1 VRDWQRNTTLCF
13 ALQTAINQDS
23 LGVQGVPVASQSTSA
38 DNATCWYK
46 PLSDGSVAAIVLN
59 TGDDSDTI
67 TCELSELLAGAGGGG
82 GEKKEVVSIRDL
94 WAKKAVAVPAG
105 GAKTGQLSAK
115 LESHDHQF
123 LLIKT
128 K

>member
-1 VRDWQRNTTLCF
+1 M
-13 ALQTAINQDS
+13 QTAINQDS

-46 PLSDGSVAAIVLN
+46 PLSDGSVAVIVLN

-67 TCELSELLAGAGGGG
+67 TCELSELLGGGD
-82 GEKKEVVSIRDL
+82 KKEVVSIRDL
-94 WAKKAVAVPAG
+94 WAKQAVPVPAG